1 MVGNLKQNLRPPR
14 RTGTNAHTGSHGMM
28 LRMQPKRMDCT
39 PTETALL
46 ASAYLE
52 HSNTISYLHNNLL
65 AGRTTMNSVKE
76 CLKVY
81 RRIYAVVESLENS
94 TKDVMEQFPIRQQ
107 IELIRQHNESFAREI
122 SECTNL
128 VKQMLKNE
136 KLVAEALA
144 TLRMLTGRTGQVVE
158 NGDEREIFAAESLP
172 LYHEFTI
179 LYRTNVVAGTKDT
192 DLRILVDSCKE
203 HRMLLAGCVG
213 SADILGPLR
222 ESQLEIPNVTLL
234 SVELV
239 DKTYYSDVELMRQAH
254 GLWSESPKNGVLSTF
269 SACLKTVILI

>member
-1 MVGNLKQNLRPPR
+1 M
-14 RTGTNAHTGSHGMM
+14 H
-28 LRMQPKRMDCT
+28 
-39 PTETALL
+39 
-46 ASAYLE
+46 
-52 HSNTISYLHNNLL
+52 
-65 AGRTTMNSVKE
+65 SVKD
-76 CLKVY
+76 CQKVY
-81 RRIYAVVESLENS
+81 GRIYAVVDSLENS
-94 TKDVMEQFPIRQQ
+94 TKKVMEQFPIRQQ
-107 IELIRQHNESFAREI
+107 IELIRRHNEPLAREI
-122 SECTNL
+122 NEVTNL
-128 VKQMLKNE
+128 VKRMLKNE
-136 KLVAEALA
+136 ELVDEALA

-158 NGDEREIFAAESLP
+158 NGDEREIFAVESLP

-254 GLWSESPKNGVLSTF
+254 GLWSESPKNATLGTF
-269 SACLKTVILI
+269 KACLETIILL